1 MNMDAIDILMNE
13 HRHIERVM
21 DVLAQ
26 AVVHGRH
33 RGEVSPVLFE
43 RAAHFLLT
51 FVDGSH
57 DAKED
62 EIFQALTARGLPP
75 GAGVLAALS
84 GQHALGRELAEELR
98 EVARAVTRGEKEAE
112 ELYTL
117 AERYVRLHR
126 GHTELEESR
135 FFPLVR
141 RLLPVDLMER
151 VRAKFARIEAAHG
164 SLAEAADALEL
175 AFPLQAAPLRRV
187 SGGRAHQPWGGR
199 GAP

>member
-1 MNMDAIDILMNE
+1 MDAIDILLNE
-13 HRHIERVM
+13 HRHIERIM
-21 DVLAQ
+21 DVLEC
-26 AVVHGRH
+26 AVEHGR
-33 RGEVSPVLFE
+33 GGGSVSPVLFE
-43 RAAHFLLT
+43 RTAHFLLA

-57 DAKED
+57 SAKED
-62 EIFQALTARGLPP
+62 EVFQALTARGLPP
-75 GAGVLAALS
+75 GAGVLVALS

-126 GHTELEESR
+126 GHTEVEEGR

-141 RLLPVDLMER
+141 RLLPVDVMER

-175 AFPLQAAPLRRV
+175 AFPLQAPPLRRV